1 MTTRPLRSIII
12 SDGRVGREKFGEI
25 WRNAEK
31 VGEDWRTGV
40 GKRSEGGGKDVTLHS
55 ENRGNG
61 WWKTELGFLGAFSF
75 LRAQDEGTL
84 RVNN

>member
-12 SDGRVGREKFGEI
+12 SDGKLCFEKIGEI
-25 WRNAEK
+25 RRNAEK

-40 GKRSEGGGKDVTLHS
+40 GKRSEGGGKGVTLHS

-75 LRAQDEGTL
+75 LRAQGEGTL